1 MQWIALAE
9 RPLTATE
16 LRIAMACDEGSEN
29 PGHKRWEESEDY
41 IESDR
46 RMETL
51 LKTFSGGLVEIA
63 LYTSGLYRV
72 QFIHQTVVDFMFSGG
87 LLYLVQHSKPQSL
100 KPCGDESQYSNGQIL
115 GLSQDRLSR
124 SCVNYFKQPEIVQK
138 NWSVETERDETLDGV
153 TYPFFKYAITNWLI
167 HAEKAERHGF
177 SQEHLVVQIEE
188 PPGYF
193 EKYVQY
199 EYPVRL
205 ASYCLQRGAA
215 ILHLMAFAN
224 LQGPAR
230 FLLQR
235 GDSIEDENVFGV
247 RALHYATYHGHTEM
261 VRLLLNAGADIRA
274 AQDGKYTPLEI
285 AASRAHGDVLQLLI
299 EMGGDI
305 NAVSSTGTA
314 LEGAAYSG
322 NIRLVRKLL
331 DIGARVDQEGKLDST
346 PLKAA
351 ARKGNIEVV
360 ELLLS
365 LGADVNHCKDY
376 GTALQSA
383 ALAGHID
390 VCRILLQHG
399 ALVNKVPKGLAGM
412 HKTPLQGA
420 ADNNNITN
428 SISND
433 IELLSLLLDHGADI
447 NMEDRRHGTALT
459 DAVRVHGQVNDGK
472 SCIDPRIL
480 FLLENGADANAGCPL
495 VMAASNGNLEL
506 INLLLGR
513 GANINA
519 WDNSNGNA
527 LTAAAGSWKRSG
539 RLLDSIKLLLERGAD
554 VNGYNNSGNYLHSGS
569 ALQQAAHWGDTEMV
583 NLLLSNGADIDLGAG
598 QSGGALHEAAS
609 KGHFEICRMF
619 IDFGANLYAERE
631 YSGSVIHAAARHNHV
646 DIIRLLLSSGVHVDH
661 LSKLH
666 DGLESTALQIAAEWG
681 CLEAFNLLLA
691 EGADIHYTGGIHNN
705 LLQAAA
711 YGGSAGIVEVCLGSG
726 IDVNAK
732 GGKLFDTALLAAASE
747 GHPEA
752 VKKLLAKGAKDD
764 SEGYWG
770 SVWMKATENGH
781 RDVERVLKEWGLE
794 RTGKPSATVKLKSPE
809 MIAEEE
815 GVGKGSRSPMKVT
828 EV

>member
-9 RPLTATE
+9 RPMTATE

-29 PGHKRWEESEDY
+29 PGHQRWEQSEDY

-51 LKTFSGGLVEIA
+51 LKTLSGGLVEIA
-63 LYTSGLYRV
+63 LYTSELYRV
-72 QFIHQTVVDFMFSGG
+72 QFIHQTVVDFMLTGG
-87 LLYLVQHSKPQSL
+87 LLYLVQHPKPQSL
-100 KPCGDESQYSNGQIL
+100 VTCGDVGQYSNGQII
-115 GLSQDRLSR
+115 GQSQDRLSR
-124 SCVNYFKQPEIVQK
+124 SCVNYFKQPEIVQR
-138 NWSVETERDETLDGV
+138 NWSVETERDKTLDGV
-153 TYPFFKYAITNWLI
+153 TYPFFKYAVTNWLI
-167 HAEKAERHGF
+167 HAEKAERHGL

-188 PPGYF
+188 PPGHF

-205 ASYCLQRGAA
+205 SSYCLQRGAV

-230 FLLQR
+230 ILLQR
-235 GDSIEDENVFGV
+235 GDSIEDEDAFGV

-261 VRLLLNAGADIRA
+261 VRLLLNAGADIKA
-274 AQDGKYTPLEI
+274 AQDGKYAPLEI
-285 AASRAHGDVLQLLI
+285 AASRAHDDILQLLI

-322 NIRLVRKLL
+322 NVKLVRKLL

-351 ARKGNIEVV
+351 ARKGNVEVV

-383 ALAGHID
+383 ASAGHIE

-399 ALVNKVPKGLAGM
+399 ALVNEVPKGLAGM
-412 HKTPLQGA
+412 HKSPLQGA

-428 SISND
+428 TNSDD
-433 IELLSLLLDHGADI
+433 IELLGLLLDHGADI
-447 NMEDRRHGTALT
+447 NMQDRRHGTALA

-480 FLLENGADANAGCPL
+480 FLLENGADVNAGCPL

-506 INLLLGR
+506 IKLLLGR
-513 GANINA
+513 GASINS
-519 WDNSNGNA
+519 WDDSNGNA
-527 LTAAAGSWKRSG
+527 LTAAAGSCKRSG
-539 RLLDSIKLLLERGAD
+539 RLLNSIKLLLERGAD
-554 VNGYNNSGNYLHSGS
+554 VNGYNHSGHYLHSGT
-569 ALQQAAHWGDTEMV
+569 ALQQAAHWRDMEMV
-583 NLLLSNGADIDLGAG
+583 NLLLSHGADIDLGAG

-609 KGHFEICRMF
+609 KGHLEICRMF
-619 IDFGANLYAERE
+619 IDLGANLYAERE
-631 YSGSVIHAAARHNHV
+631 FSGSVIHAAAKYNHV
-646 DIIRLLLSSGVHVDH
+646 DIIHLLLSSGVQVDH
-661 LSKLH
+661 VSKLY
-666 DGLESTALQIAAEWG
+666 DGLESTPLQVAAEWG
-681 CLEAFNLLLA
+681 CLEAFTLLLA
-691 EGADIHYTGGIHNN
+691 EGADIHHIGGVHNN
-705 LLQAAA
+705 MLQAAA
-711 YGGSAGIVEVCLGSG
+711 YGGSAKIVELCLESE
-726 IDVNAK
+726 IDVNIK
-732 GGKLFDTALLAAASE
+732 GGRLFDTALLAAASE
-747 GHPEA
+747 GHSEA
-752 VKKLLAKGAKDD
+752 VKELLAKGAKDD

-781 RDVERVLKEWGLE
+781 RDVKRVLKEWGLE
-794 RTGKPSATVKLKSPE
+794 RTMKSNVTVEFKSPE
-809 MIAEEE
+809 TIIGEEE
-815 GVGKGSRSPMKVT
+815 VGNGP
-828 EV
+828 EVR